1 VFVLNF
7 GEVFSKPSYRL
18 IHLAEEK
25 TRVIHNYQSHP
36 IMFSLLALIEK
47 TKSSYFIEEY
57 FIPGIFIIFNEPNV
71 MITLYKPRDT
81 DINNILNLLTTLV
94 VLF

>member
-1 VFVLNF
+1 
-7 GEVFSKPSYRL
+7 
-18 IHLAEEK
+18 
-25 TRVIHNYQSHP
+25 
-36 IMFSLLALIEK
+36 MFSLLVLIEK

-94 VLF
+94 VLFSVSVFKTFQSFYECYLTTVIVTSFILFQ

>member
-1 VFVLNF
+1 
-7 GEVFSKPSYRL
+7 
-18 IHLAEEK
+18 
-25 TRVIHNYQSHP
+25 
-36 IMFSLLALIEK
+36 MFSLLVLIEK

-94 VLF
+94 VLFSGSVFKTFSVVLRMLFNHSYCNVVHSVPIKKYPSVM